1 METLRETRPKARME
15 TKKIEIEVPVGK
27 TAKWID
33 GVLTLVDEKVK
44 DNLPITEK
52 VKTFEDA
59 CKELG
64 DNHPLVLH
72 YDRMSDS
79 YLSEAKDIVAYMKLR
94 IICAALNEGWK
105 PKFTKNEYRYYPWFS
120 LYTKD
125 EIEKMSEDKRKELV
139 LWGGT
144 ADDGAACGL
153 AYADSSHDWAY
164 SYSHIGSRLC
174 LKSETIAVYCGK
186 QFINIWADFVLNHK

>member
-1 METLRETRPKARME
+1 MKNNMIME

-27 TAKWID
+27 TAKWIG

-44 DNLPITEK
+44 DLRPITDK

-64 DNHPLVLH
+64 DNHPLILH

-105 PKFTKNEYRYYPWFS
+105 PEFTKNEYRYYPWFS

-139 LWGGT
+139 LW
-144 ADDGAACGL
+144 DGSAYCGL
-153 AYADSSHDWAY
+153 AGAGSFSDREYSSSH
-164 SYSHIGSRLC
+164 ICSRLC

-186 QFINIWADFVLNHK
+186 QFINIWADFVLTCK